1 MSPRTAV
8 AVFAVTTSALFAP
21 PVAVADDA
29 VADLVR
35 ETPISAYGGAVAWSA
50 YDAASG
56 RYALVIHQRAA
67 TTAARMATARR
78 PFDVSLGPDAA
89 GRVVALYTRCR
100 AATRGCD
107 VYRYDLRARRERR
120 LAAVSSPVFDEAWP
134 AQWRGRIAFVR
145 RARAHVKDGERYR
158 PDPTGRGPVM
168 ACDVPFVKAVSSR
181 APSRRLDRSEC
192 GTTTGVAIRDATI
205 AVVTDAGLK
214 SQVRLL
220 RASGGAARIL
230 ARTSGGELGGYSP
243 FASPNLSRSAVWL
256 TRTGRREGVAQG
268 FLRIGL
274 RDRRLVT
281 VPEGLTFGDAI
292 ARDERGRFWYIQGP
306 QPDFDAESRCAAVLE
321 PCRLVRASASP
332 FSNTPRTLLPRLDLD
347 TGDRDNISAF
357 AADPPVLSGRLVRPV
372 IRRGAVVRTVPM
384 PGVTLDLLRTSSLSE
399 PGPYAQ
405 TGRST
410 TTDANGRWTFTL
422 SDPPPRQALV
432 VVAAGPRLASIVVEV
447 VSSARI
453 VLTADGRTLSGTVA
467 PAQPGRTVQI
477 QRLSVDARGRPLA
490 GGPQVCTLPVTPARC
505 ADDAWATV
513 AQAPIGADGTSFAA
527 TVDGPGEYRARLS
540 FEPDPQAKTTAYG
553 GVSPIL
559 HVA

>member
-1 MSPRTAV
+1 MSSRTAL
-8 AVFAVTTSALFAP
+8 AAFAVTTAALLAP

-56 RYALVIHQRAA
+56 RYALVIHQRAR

-100 AATRGCD
+100 TATRGCD

-120 LAAVSSPVFDEAWP
+120 LKAVSSAVFDEAWP
-134 AQWRGRIAFVR
+134 AQWRDRIAFVR
-145 RARAHVKDGERYR
+145 RARAHVKDGYDHR
-158 PDPTGRGPVM
+158 PDRTGRGPLM
-168 ACDVPFVKAVSSR
+168 ACDVPFVKTLSSR
-181 APSRRLDRSEC
+181 TPSRRLDRSEC
-192 GTTTGVAIRDATI
+192 GTTTGVAIQDATI
-205 AVVTDAGLK
+205 AVVTDINQGGAGSE

-220 RASGGAARIL
+220 RASGAAARIL
-230 ARTSGGELGGYSP
+230 ARTTGGEGGYSP

-281 VPEGLTFGDAI
+281 VPEGPFGGAI

-306 QPDFDAESRCAAVLE
+306 QPDFDSESRCAAVLE

-332 FSNTPRTLLPRLDLD
+332 FSNTPRTLLPRLALD
-347 TGDRDNISAF
+347 VGNRDTITAF

-372 IRRGAVVRTVPM
+372 IRRGAVVTTVPM
-384 PGVTLDLLRTSSLSE
+384 RGVTLDLLRTSSLSE

-410 TTDANGRWTFTL
+410 TTDANGRWAFTL
-422 SDPPPRQALV
+422 SNPPPRQTLV
-432 VVAAGPRLASIVVEV
+432 VVAAAPRVASIVVEV

-467 PAQPGRTVQI
+467 PAQPARTVQI
-477 QRLSVDARGRPLA
+477 QRL
-490 GGPQVCTLPVTPARC
+490 
-505 ADDAWATV
+505 
-513 AQAPIGADGTSFAA
+513 
-527 TVDGPGEYRARLS
+527 
-540 FEPDPQAKTTAYG
+540 
-553 GVSPIL
+553 
-559 HVA
+559 